1 MTFLCPWC
9 AAHIN
14 ACIRTVLFLSS
25 LHMKQKK
32 TKKNRGSINN
42 TTCVTS
48 YMAESGDKDGAKQS
62 QGGGKGV

>member
-1 MTFLCPWC
+1 
-9 AAHIN
+9 
-14 ACIRTVLFLSS
+14 
-25 LHMKQKK
+25 MKQKK
-32 TKKNRGSINN
+32 NHKNNRGSINNN

>member
-1 MTFLCPWC
+1 
-9 AAHIN
+9 
-14 ACIRTVLFLSS
+14 
-25 LHMKQKK
+25 MKQKK